1 MTLLIFYVV
10 QHPNFRAI
18 NFYGFFSTQL
28 LIIYLEGLKSNFI
41 NRDKMF
47 DETAK

>member
-18 NFYGFFSTQL
+18 NFCGFFSTQL
-28 LIIYLEGLKSNFI
+28 LIIYLEGLKSNLI
-41 NRDKMF
+41 HQDRKF
-47 DETAK
+47 DETVK